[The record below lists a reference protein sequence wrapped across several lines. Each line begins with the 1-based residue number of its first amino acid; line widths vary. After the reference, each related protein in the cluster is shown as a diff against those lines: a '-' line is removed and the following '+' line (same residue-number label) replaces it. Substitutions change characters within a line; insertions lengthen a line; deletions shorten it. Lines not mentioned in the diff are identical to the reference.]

1 MKKFNKKSVRKA
13 ILNLGLVA
21 LYTATL
27 GIMHVRS
34 IDEVKSAHHKE
45 IKVLENKIKDSEI
58 YKDLHEEDSK
68 KIIDLQKQLEEAK
81 NKLNYIET
89 QVKLSKEEDAKY
101 NQTNFA
107 NKDLK
112 KYPLYTVDEMNK
124 WISDRAPENSAFIGK
139 GEEFL
144 EVSKETNLDP
154 RYLVAHAA
162 LESAWGTSTIAK
174 DKNNYFGIA
183 AYNNSPYSSALSFDS
198 SKSGIEEG
206 AKWIK
211 THYIDEGQD
220 TLNKMQ
226 FGKKT
231 YCTLDDGTTPDQS
244 WIDKI
249 VAIIY

>member
-1 MKKFNKKSVRKA
+1 MKKLNKKSIRKA
-13 ILNLGLVA
+13 AMNLGLVA
-21 LYTATL
+21 LYTFTL
-27 GIMHVRS
+27 GCIHMRN
-34 IDEVKSAHHKE
+34 IDSLNTAHTKEVKA
-45 IKVLENKIKDSEI
+45 LENKIKDGEI
-58 YKDLHEEDSK
+58 YKNLHDEDSK
-68 KIIDLQKQLEEAK
+68 KIVDLQKELEETK
-81 NKLNYIET
+81 NKLSYMESK
-89 QVKLSKEEDAKY
+89 VKLSKEEDAKY

-124 WISDRAPENSAFIGK
+124 WIADRAPENSAFIGK

-144 EVSKETNLDP
+144 EVSQETELDP

-162 LESAWGTSTIAK
+162 LESAWGTSPIAK

-183 AYNNSPYSSALSFDS
+183 AYNASPYESALAFDS
-198 SKSGIEEG
+198 SKSGIREG

-211 THYIDEGQD
+211 EHYINEGQD

-231 YCTLDDGTTPDQS
+231 YCTLEDGKTPDQS

-249 VAIIY
+249 IAIIY